1 MPGCTTALRS
11 DAEASPDPCRR
22 RRHVLGRYAFAR
34 FEVLFPVQQ
43 FVECHCARRNSVQFA
58 TDFRGNN
65 IQVAVA
71 LSGHHARNI
80 VRSRLSG
87 SSHVENRRRA
97 EAAHPRSGRRDRAPS
112 SAKKNRSDTERC
124 RRPPHND
131 RLFSVQTAKAARPSR
146 NAYFKLCRAIATRP
160 NWAELPRAFAGS
172 RPPAATRAAD
182 ALSRT
187 PSTSTA
193 PWAAAI
199 LPAARTQGLAAPGTH
214 PHSCDYE
221 RELFPH
227 APGMSACRRAR
238 SFDTYNMHSCSGMQA
253 SEELSI
259 AAPIGILLLSNTV
272 ICA

>member
-1 MPGCTTALRS
+1 MRWRS
-11 DAEASPDPCRR
+11 GA
-22 RRHVLGRYAFAR
+22 
-34 FEVLFPVQQ
+34 
-43 FVECHCARRNSVQFA
+43 ECHCARRNSVQFA

-71 LSGHHARNI
+71 LSGHHARNT

-97 EAAHPRSGRRDRAPS
+97 EAAHPRGGRRDRAPS
-112 SAKKNRSDTERC
+112 SAQKKTARISSGVEGLLITTACSQC
-124 RRPPHND
+124 RRRKLQGLRGTHILSYAGQL
-131 RLFSVQTAKAARPSR
+131 RQGRTGPS
-146 NAYFKLCRAIATRP
+146 CREPLRIPDYPLLR
-160 NWAELPRAFAGS
+160 ELPMLYRERRAPRRLHG
-172 RPPAATRAAD
+172 RQQYYPLCGRKDWP
-182 ALSRT
+182 
-187 PSTSTA
+187 
-193 PWAAAI
+193 
-199 LPAARTQGLAAPGTH
+199 LANLTH
-214 PHSCDYE
+214 HSFDYQ

-238 SFDTYNMHSCSGMQA
+238 SFDTYNMHSACSGMQA